1 MDKIKK
7 NIIISLIVTAII
19 FLAFSIYADF
29 DSILISLEKF
39 NWFLLPIL
47 LVLTCLNLF
56 LRFLKWEYYLKLLK
70 LPIQKKDSIGIF
82 MASLSLGLTPGKMGD
97 LIKSYM
103 LHSIEGHSASKTIPI
118 IFAERITDMIS
129 LVLIALLGVF
139 IFDYGRVEVI
149 VLILFFI
156 FLITIISNKKL
167 SIKIINYL
175 EKVKIFSKYLSKIHN
190 IYENTYVMLKPKP
203 LIEMTILTLFAWI
216 IECFGFYLILSNF
229 NTQISMFWSTFT
241 YALSIIIG
249 AVSMLPAG
257 IGATEGSLLYMLVE
271 YGIPKDLAVVSTFL
285 IRLVTLWFSII
296 LGLIAMIFY
305 KKRYGEKITFNLK
318 QGE

>member
-1 MDKIKK
+1 M
-7 NIIISLIVTAII
+7 
-19 FLAFSIYADF
+19 
-29 DSILISLEKF
+29 
-39 NWFLLPIL
+39 PID
-47 LVLTCLNLF
+47 
-56 LRFLKWEYYLKLLK
+56 
-70 LPIQKKDSIGIF
+70 KKDSIGIF

-103 LHSIEGHSASKTIPI
+103 LNAIEGHSVSKTIPI

-129 LVLIALLGVF
+129 LILIAILGVF
-139 IFDYGRVEVI
+139 IYDYGKVEVI
-149 VLILFFI
+149 ILIVLFVL
-156 FLITIISNKKL
+156 LLTVVSNKKL
-167 SIKIINYL
+167 SLRIISSL
-175 EKVKIFSKYLSKIHN
+175 ERIKIFSKYLHKIHN
-190 IYENTYVMLKPKP
+190 IYEGTYIMLKPKP
-203 LIEMTILTLFAWI
+203 LIAMTILTLFAWV

-229 NTQISMFWSTFT
+229 NTQISMFWATFV

-249 AVSMLPAG
+249 AVTMLPAG

-271 YGIPKDLAVVSTFL
+271 HGIPKDLAVVSTFL